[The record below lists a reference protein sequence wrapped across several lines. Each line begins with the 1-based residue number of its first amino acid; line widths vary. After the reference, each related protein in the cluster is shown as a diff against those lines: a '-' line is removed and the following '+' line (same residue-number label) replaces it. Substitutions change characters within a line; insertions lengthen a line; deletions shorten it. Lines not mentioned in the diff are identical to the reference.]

1 MSTSLLH
8 QELSTEKG
16 QSCPPIPDSNPLNP
30 KSPALRT
37 TSNSTI
43 LNSPIETINV
53 NTSSKS
59 NISGESTINGS
70 AYSNSTTVVQLRC
83 SAKQHHD
90 NFNPQFPQVPEQ
102 RGTEFRIATY
112 TNTNKRVGTMVKV
125 ILL

>member
-53 NTSSKS
+53 NTSSK
-59 NISGESTINGS
+59 
-70 AYSNSTTVVQLRC
+70 
-83 SAKQHHD
+83 
-90 NFNPQFPQVPEQ
+90 
-102 RGTEFRIATY
+102 ATY
-112 TNTNKRVGTMVKV
+112 PANQPLMAQHIQTP
-125 ILL
+125 LQ